1 MTLITIRCLG
11 TFEVIVDAQVAAA
24 FPTDKVRALL
34 AYLALESRTE
44 LGIPGSRPHRREA
57 LASLFWPEMPSSF
70 ALSNLR
76 LALHRLR
83 QALDRAAPRT
93 SDALL
98 TITRQTVQLN
108 QGAVPVDAIM
118 FQELLAATIP
128 HTHADLSRCEE
139 CLGRLS
145 QAASL
150 YHGELLAGFALDGA
164 PAFEEWLLLRRE
176 MLHQQALLALQT
188 LTWAYEQRGD
198 NHQAHV
204 YARRQLAFDP
214 LREESYRQLMR
225 ILARLGLSGE
235 ALAQYEACR
244 HMLSQELG
252 LEPDGATVALYE
264 KIRAGEIG
272 RQPNQETSGRA
283 DETNGRVA
291 LDLPASSG
299 RQEWSEAPE
308 IPHVYGRDR
317 ELAQLKR
324 WLVQDRC
331 RLATVLGMGGVGKTT
346 LAAAVAKAVARSFD
360 MVIWRSLLNAPP
372 LDELLRGVL
381 QALSRQRLTDVPAHL
396 DTQLALLLDHLR
408 QQRCLLVLDNFESI
422 LQPDE
427 PGQARPGYDG
437 YTQLIR
443 FIAERQHQSC
453 LLLTSRERLQGMA
466 HREQDLPLVCSL
478 ALGGLDVAAGQAML
492 TARGLS
498 STHMATSEL
507 VERYSGNPLALK
519 LVAQTVQE
527 LFGSDIASFLATEA
541 PIFDDI
547 RSVLDQQFARLS
559 RLEQEL
565 LIWLAIEREPISVQ
579 ALRENLVS
587 PASPRAVIE
596 ALRGLRLRSLVEQNA
611 RGCALQNVVTE
622 YLTDVL
628 VGQIRRE
635 IEGDTETRRRADK
648 DHESADFL
656 SPPLPVSL
664 SALNRYALIKATA
677 KEYVRA
683 SQERLILQPL
693 AQGLV
698 ARLGSARLVEKL
710 KLIIASLREGAEA
723 RPGYA
728 AGNIL
733 NLLLHLGVDVRGYD
747 FSRLHVWQAYLQGA
761 HLPSVN
767 FRGAN
772 LAHSVFTYAF
782 GDILAVHFD
791 ESGQLQVAG
800 LAQGRI
806 CLWRAIDGQLLR
818 EYQAFGAGASIASFS
833 PDGRILASADTDH
846 QVRLWDVARGQLMHT
861 LSGHTET
868 PWTVTLSPRGH
879 VIASSGRDGAVHLW
893 DVQTGRLRR
902 ILQGHTTGVHAL
914 AFSADGQTLA
924 SGDVDGMVRIWWV
937 ESASPLHAFQAHT
950 DEVHALAF
958 NAAGTILASGSYDR
972 TIRLWHIPGEHGRV
986 QALHTLR
993 VHTQMIRRLVMS
1005 PDGHTLASGGHDPFA
1020 CLWDTRS
1027 GQALHTLLG
1036 HAYPIHHLAF
1046 STDGQTLATVGV
1058 DQTVCLWDVASGR
1071 RLDTLR
1077 AHSSHIYALD
1087 FSPDGQLLA
1096 SGGADGIVRLWDMR
1110 APGRIAQTCQGQ
1122 MHSIYAVAFS
1132 PDGALLAAGGRDQTI
1147 GLWDIRSSRIVRTLD
1162 GHADDVEAIQFSV
1175 DGQRLASA
1183 SSDCSVRVWDVQHG
1197 QTIHALREHTDRVRS
1212 CAFSPDQRL
1221 VASGSQDRTI
1231 RLWDVKTGQ
1240 ITQTFYGH
1248 TNGVKWVAF
1257 SGDGRLL
1264 ASSSYDRTMRLWDV
1278 ASGQSLYI
1286 WPAQNSTILS
1296 VAFHP
1301 DGELL
1306 ATGATDYTVRLWHV
1320 QTGRLLAILRG
1331 HTDLVECVCFSPNG
1345 RWLASGSADETIR
1358 LWDVATGACLSILR
1372 ADGPYACMD
1381 IAGVTGISVAQKM
1394 ALKALGAVDE

>member
-1 MTLITIRCLG
+1 MTRIAVRCLG
-11 TFEVIVDAQVAAA
+11 TFEVIVDAQVVAA
-24 FPTDKVRALL
+24 FATDKVRALL
-34 AYLALESRTE
+34 AYLALESRAE
-44 LGIPGSRPHRREA
+44 IGIPGSRPHRREA
-57 LASLFWPEMPSSF
+57 LASLFWPEMPDSL
-70 ALSNLR
+70 AMSNLR

-83 QALDRAAPRT
+83 QALDRAAPRA

-108 QGAVPVDAIM
+108 QTAVTVDAIA
-118 FQELLAATIP
+118 FQDLLSESAA
-128 HTHADLSRCEE
+128 HAHADLSRCDE

-145 QAASL
+145 QAAGL
-150 YHGELLAGFALDGA
+150 YYGELLAGFGVADAL
-164 PAFEEWLLLRRE
+164 AFEEWLLLRRE

-188 LTWAYEQRGD
+188 LTSAYEHRGD

-204 YARRQLAFDP
+204 YARRHLALDP
-214 LREESYRQLMR
+214 LREEAHRQLMR
-225 ILARLGLSGE
+225 VLARLGLSGE

-264 KIRAGEIG
+264 QIRAGEIG
-272 RQPNQETSGRA
+272 RQADRDTSGRA
-283 DETNGRVA
+283 DETYGLA
-291 LDLPASSG
+291 AAGLPAFSG

-308 IPHVYGRDR
+308 IPHVYGRER
-317 ELAQLKR
+317 EVTQLER

-331 RLATVLGMGGVGKTT
+331 RLVAVLGMGGVGKTT

-381 QALSRQRLTDVPAHL
+381 QALSRQRLTDVPAQL
-396 DTQLALLLDHLR
+396 DAQLALLLDYLR

-422 LQPDE
+422 LQPDQ
-427 PGQARPGYDG
+427 PGQARPGYAG
-437 YTQLIR
+437 YAQLIQ
-443 FIAERQHQSC
+443 FVAERQHQSC
-453 LLLTSRERLQGMA
+453 LLLTSRERPQTLA
-466 HREQDLPLVCSL
+466 LWEKDTPLVCTL
-478 ALGGLDVAAGQAML
+478 PLGGLDVAAGQAML

-498 STHMATSEL
+498 NTDVEAAEL
-507 VERYSGNPLALK
+507 VMHYSGNPLALK

-527 LFGSDIASFLATEA
+527 LFRNDITGFLATEA
-541 PIFDDI
+541 PIFNDI

-579 ALRENLVS
+579 ALREDLVG
-587 PASPRAVIE
+587 PDPPRAVLE
-596 ALRGLRLRSLVEQNA
+596 ALRGLRQRSLVEQNSH
-611 RGCALQNVVTE
+611 GCLLQNVVTE

-628 VGQIRRE
+628 VGEVGRE
-635 IEGDTETRRRADK
+635 IAGAGESEGWENRHD
-648 DHESADFL
+648 ESGLAL
-656 SPPLPVSL
+656 PPRFSA

-683 SQERLILQPL
+683 SQVRLILQPL
-693 AQGLV
+693 AQQLA
-698 ARLGSARLVEKL
+698 ARLGSARLVERL
-710 KLIIASLREGAEA
+710 NLLIASLREGVEA

-800 LAQGRI
+800 LVQGRI

-846 QVRLWDVARGQLMHT
+846 QVRLWDAARGQLMHV

-868 PWTVTLSPRGH
+868 PWTVVLSPCGQ
-879 VIASSGRDGAVHLW
+879 VGASSGRDGVVHLW
-893 DVQTGRLRR
+893 NTQTGQLRQS
-902 ILQGHTTGVHAL
+902 LQGHTTGVHAL
-914 AFSADGQTLA
+914 AFSADGRTLA
-924 SGDVDGMVRIWWV
+924 SGDVDGMVSIWWV
-937 ESASPLHAFQAHT
+937 ERPSPLHVFQAHT

-972 TIRLWHIPGEHGRV
+972 TIRLWHMPGEHGRV

-993 VHTQMIRRLVMS
+993 AHTQMLRRLVMS
-1005 PDGHTLASGGHDPFA
+1005 PDGHTLASGGHDPFI

-1077 AHSSHIYALD
+1077 AHSSYIYTLD

-1096 SGGADGIVRLWDMR
+1096 SGGADGIVRLWDMS
-1110 APGRIAQTCQGQ
+1110 ALGRIAQTCQGQ
-1122 MHSIYAVAFS
+1122 MHGIYAVAFS
-1132 PDGALLAAGGRDQTI
+1132 PDGALLAAGGRDRAV
-1147 GLWDIRSSRIVRTLD
+1147 GLWDTRSSRIVRTLD
-1162 GHADDVEAIQFSV
+1162 GHTDDVEAIQFSV

-1183 SSDCSVRVWDVQHG
+1183 SSDCTVRVWDVQHG
-1197 QTIHALREHTDRVRS
+1197 QTIHTLRDHSDRVRS

-1221 VASGSQDRTI
+1221 LASGSHDRTI

-1240 ITQTFYGH
+1240 IIQTFYGH
-1248 TNGVKWVAF
+1248 TYGVKWVAF

-1264 ASSSYDRTMRLWDV
+1264 VSSSYDRTMRLWDV
-1278 ASGQSLYI
+1278 ASGQALYT

-1306 ATGATDYTVRLWHV
+1306 ATGATDYTVRLWYV

-1358 LWDVATGACLSILR
+1358 LWDVETGACLSTLR
-1372 ADGPYACMD
+1372 ADGPYAGMD
-1381 IAGVTGISVAQKM
+1381 IAGVTGISVAQKT